1 MKSPTSLTI
10 ALILCCAL
18 SLPCAQASGPRVQEL
33 TLGKTRIQAELAVSF
48 QQREIGLMNRHSLAE
63 DSGML
68 FVFDV
73 ESSHCM
79 WMKDTPL
86 SLSVAFVSDEGF
98 ILNIEE
104 MTAQTED
111 SHCAATPARYALEMN
126 KGWFARHHIVPGTH
140 IAGLPPLAHH

>member
-10 ALILCCAL
+10 ALILSGAL
-18 SLPCAQASGPRVQEL
+18 SHPCAQASGPRVQEL
-33 TLGKTRIQAELAVSF
+33 ILGKSRVQAELAMNF
-48 QQREIGLMNRHSLAE
+48 QQREIGLMNRHNLAE
-63 DSGML
+63 NSGML

-86 SLSVAFVSDEGF
+86 SLSVAFVSEEGF

-104 MTAQTED
+104 MTAETED

-126 KGWFARHHIVPGTH
+126 KGWFSRHHIVAGQH